1 VFLFFFFFFFCLV
14 SFHGESRILVV
25 L

>member
-1 VFLFFFFFFFCLV
+1 VFLFFFFFFCLV

>member
-1 VFLFFFFFFFCLV
+1 VFLFFFFFFCLV
-14 SFHGESRILVV
+14 SFHGESRISVV